1 VLGRARRDFL
11 QVARGLSRRPGFA
24 VGAILTLAAA
34 IGVNAAVFSV
44 VDAVLLRPLPF
55 PEPDRLSFLTRE
67 GDVSI
72 PDGVDWRGETRT
84 FEEIA
89 LFLRRWNLDLTGD
102 GEPERVFA
110 SVAEPSYFRILGMAP
125 LRGRALLAGD
135 DRLGAEPVAVLSEP
149 YWKRRFG
156 GEAGV
161 LGRMLVLSGQPT
173 RVVGVMPAAFDFLE
187 DEIDLWV
194 APAATLPGFVSERG
208 TNNFDAIGRLRPA
221 VSMEAARSEIVAIT
235 TRLARAYPRTN
246 AGKIVEPLSMHAFV
260 TGPVRPALLVLL
272 GAVLLVALG
281 ASANVAAL
289 LLARHVSRG
298 EEYAVRLALG
308 AGARDLARQV
318 VADSLAISLG
328 ATLVGAVLAA
338 WGRDA
343 LLAMA
348 PESLPRAGT
357 VSIDARVL
365 AFTALLGL
373 AAALLA
379 ALLPALLAAR
389 TAPGTL
395 LAGGGRGSTGGA
407 LTRQALSA
415 LVVGE
420 VALAGVLLVGSLL
433 LVRSFLR
440 LQEVPLGFEP
450 RGVLTADVVL
460 PESRYD
466 TRPPQTRA
474 VSEIVRQLS
483 AAPGVESAAWVT
495 TPPLDPRGGL
505 GGTMLIEGRS
515 FPEDERPGARV
526 RFVHG
531 DYFGTAGIPLV
542 RGRGLGGED
551 EGGHPVAVVNERFA
565 GLYWPKGDAVGR
577 RIAFRDFGGA
587 TGPYWMTI
595 VGVVS
600 DIKGRAL
607 AAPDQACVYAPFL
620 QRRIDWNRWGTVVV
634 RAKGEASSLVGA
646 VRAAVRAAD
655 PEVPLQDVQTLPE
668 KVRRA
673 AAPQRFNARVVSLFG
688 ALSIALALQGLY
700 GLLSFVVE
708 RSRREIGVR
717 LSMGAQRGDV
727 VRLVAGRGLR
737 FVALGLV
744 VGLPAAHAVAR
755 AASTVLFGV
764 TPADATTYVVAG
776 FGLVAAAALAGLV
789 PALRAARLDPAA
801 ILREP

>member
-1 VLGRARRDFL
+1 MPFPLGLVRS
-11 QVARGLSRRPGFA
+11 ARGLARRPGFA
-24 VGAILTLAAA
+24 LGAILTLAVA

-44 VDAVLLRPLPF
+44 VDGVLLRPLPF
-55 PEPDRLSFLTRE
+55 AEPDRLSFLTRE

-72 PDGVDWRGETRT
+72 PDGVDWRAETRT

-110 SVAEPSYFRILGMAP
+110 SVAEPSYFSILRMAP
-125 LRGRALLAGD
+125 VLGRTLLAAD
-135 DRLGAEPVAVLSEP
+135 DRIGAEAVAVLSEP
-149 YWKRRFG
+149 FWKRRFG
-156 GEAGV
+156 GETAV
-161 LGRMLVLSGQPT
+161 LGRTLVLSGQPT

-187 DEIDLWV
+187 DDVDLWV

-208 TNNFDAIGRLRPA
+208 TNNFDAVGRLRPGVA
-221 VSMEAARSEIVAIT
+221 MEAARSEIVAIT
-235 TRLARAYPRTN
+235 TRLAREHPRTN
-246 AGKIVEPLSMHAFV
+246 ARKIVEPLPMHAFV

-308 AGARDLARQV
+308 AGARDLVRLVIAE
-318 VADSLAISLG
+318 SLAISAVAALLG
-328 ATLVGAVLAA
+328 ALLAV

-348 PESLPRAGT
+348 PESLPRSGT
-357 VSIDARVL
+357 VSLDARVL
-365 AFTALLGL
+365 AFTAVL
-373 AAALLA
+373 ALVAALLA

-389 TAPGTL
+389 TPPGTL
-395 LAGGGRGSTGGA
+395 LAGGGRGSTGGGP
-407 LTRQALSA
+407 TRRALSA

-440 LQEVPLGFEP
+440 LREVPLGFEP
-450 RGVLTADVVL
+450 RGVLAADVVL

-474 VSEIVRQLS
+474 VTEIVRQLS
-483 AAPGVESAAWVT
+483 AAPGVASAAWVT
-495 TPPLDPRGGL
+495 TPPLEPRGGL
-505 GGTMLIEGRS
+505 GGTILIEGRS
-515 FPEDERPGARV
+515 FPEDDRPGARV

-531 DYFGTAGIPLV
+531 DYFATARIPIK
-542 RGRGLGGED
+542 RGRGFTGED

-565 GLYWPKGDAVGR
+565 GLYWPRGDAVGQ

-595 VGVVS
+595 VGVAS

-607 AAPDQACVYAPFL
+607 ATPDFPSVYAPFL
-620 QRRIDWNRWGTVVV
+620 QRRIDWNRWGTLLV
-634 RAKGEASSLVGA
+634 RAKGDPSSLVGA

-655 PEVPLQDVQTLPE
+655 PDVPLQDVQTLPE
-668 KVRRA
+668 KVSRA

-688 ALSIALALQGLY
+688 VLSVALALQGLY

-717 LSMGAQRGDV
+717 LSVGAQAGDV

-744 VGLPAAHAVAR
+744 VGLPAAYAVAR
-755 AASTVLFGV
+755 AASAVLFGV
-764 TPADATTYVVAG
+764 MPGDPATYAAAVLA
-776 FGLVAAAALAGLV
+776 LVAAGALACLV
-789 PALRAARLDPAA
+789 PGLRAARLDPVS